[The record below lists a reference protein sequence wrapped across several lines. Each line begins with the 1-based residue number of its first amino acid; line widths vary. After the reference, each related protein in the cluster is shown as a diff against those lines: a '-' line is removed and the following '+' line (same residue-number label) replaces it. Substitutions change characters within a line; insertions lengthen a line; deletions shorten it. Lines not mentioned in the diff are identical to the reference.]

1 MKKITTCF
9 MALTLVLGLALSAQA
24 ASFVLGGN
32 ILDVGVSSSGG
43 LVNDVLNQGITYK
56 PGPLPNDFTLP
67 GTPFEFYAIGVGG
80 TSAAAGVMSND
91 TNTFNMVTTN
101 YSTATLLHAQTT
113 NGVFTVGGAS
123 LIYTQNVYFDIN
135 SSTIN
140 FSVDILNAGSTA
152 INNVV
157 YARGLDPDQDVFLGG
172 GYATNNSIGAGTVTA
187 VGPLSNLYI
196 TIKDLT
202 GGGVSAI
209 SSGWSTDPY
218 VLLGGPNDGN
228 GDYTINMAWNIGT
241 LEAGRS
247 YEIDFQ
253 YQIGVVPVPPSVV
266 LLGSALL
273 GLLGLRRKY
282 SA

>member
-1 MKKITTCF
+1 VN
-9 MALTLVLGLALSAQA
+9 LTAP
-24 ASFVLGGN
+24 
-32 ILDVGVSSSGG
+32 
-43 LVNDVLNQGITYK
+43 QGITYK

-67 GTPFEFYAIGVGG
+67 GTPWEFFAIGVGG
-80 TSAAAGVMSND
+80 TSAAAGVMGGE
-91 TNTFNMVTTN
+91 TNTFNLVTTD
-101 YSTATLLHAQTT
+101 YSTATFMHAQST
-113 NGVFTVGGAS
+113 NGAFTVGGAN
-123 LIYTQNVYFDIN
+123 LIYTQNVFFDIN

-152 INNVV
+152 ISNVV
-157 YARGLDPDQDVFLGG
+157 YARGLDPDQDVQLFGSFV
-172 GYATNNSIGAGTVTA
+172 TNNSIGAGTVTA
-187 VGPLSNLYI
+187 VGPLTNLYI

-218 VLLGGPNDGN
+218 FLLTGPNDGN
-228 GDYTINMAWNIGT
+228 GDYTINMAWDIGT
-241 LEAGRS
+241 LDAGRS